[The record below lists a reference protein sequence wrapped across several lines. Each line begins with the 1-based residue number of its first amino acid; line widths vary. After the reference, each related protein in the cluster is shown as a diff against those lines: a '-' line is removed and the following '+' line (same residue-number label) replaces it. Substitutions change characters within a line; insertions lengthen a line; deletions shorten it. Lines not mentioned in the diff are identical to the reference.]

1 MYPLFVATVVLT
13 CRHTPHGV
21 GSVPSSEDKHRS
33 SERVHGAA
41 RRAEI
46 PSTIESK
53 PFVWGLA
60 MKGSQ
65 QAPSTQM
72 VSTL

>member
-13 CRHTPHGV
+13 SRHTPHGV

-41 RRAEI
+41 RSAEI
-46 PSTIESK
+46 PLDHGNK
-53 PFVWGLA
+53 PFVTGLA
-60 MKGSQ
+60 MKGLQ
-65 QAPSTQM
+65 QAK
-72 VSTL
+72 